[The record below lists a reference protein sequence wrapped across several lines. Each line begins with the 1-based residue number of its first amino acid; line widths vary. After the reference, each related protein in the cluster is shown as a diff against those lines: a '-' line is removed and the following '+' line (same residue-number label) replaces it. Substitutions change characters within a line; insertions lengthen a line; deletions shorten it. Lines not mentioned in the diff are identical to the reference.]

1 MTNPSELNEALVRK
15 IRTIGERHCRF
26 SHSFEDLRFLEANAT
41 KQLAKAL
48 YIDLD
53 KEFTEKGEDRRF
65 DCSKVT
71 SYGESPAMDLLFTS
85 VPTKAGESLLQ
96 KETNVLGHRMIAIET
111 KGIGHVRDSYNR
123 IVYFNASDIWVH
135 LGQTLQISPYTF
147 HGPDEEKF
155 ILRRPTDDTVSPL
168 TIPRAVWKGAIHKVA
183 FLGSLIAYW
192 RELTARPDSRA
203 MQRSAKR
210 FRAMAKGS
218 DE

>member
-15 IRTIGERHCRF
+15 IRTICERHCRF

-65 DCSKVT
+65 ASSKV
-71 SYGESPAMDLLFTS
+71 SGYGGSSCLDLLFTS

-111 KGIGHVRDSYNR
+111 KGIGHVRDSYIR
-123 IVYFNASDIWVH
+123 IVYFNASNIWVQF
-135 LGQTLQISPYTF
+135 GQTLQISPYSSN
-147 HGPDEEKF
+147 GPDEEKY
-155 ILRRPTDDTVSPL
+155 ILRNPTDDSVSPL
-168 TIPRAVWKGAIHKVA
+168 TIPRAVWQGAIHKVA
-183 FLGSLIAYW
+183 FLSSLLTYW
-192 RELTARPDSRA
+192 RELTARPDSKA

-210 FRAMAKGS
+210 FRAMAGGS
-218 DE
+218 EE